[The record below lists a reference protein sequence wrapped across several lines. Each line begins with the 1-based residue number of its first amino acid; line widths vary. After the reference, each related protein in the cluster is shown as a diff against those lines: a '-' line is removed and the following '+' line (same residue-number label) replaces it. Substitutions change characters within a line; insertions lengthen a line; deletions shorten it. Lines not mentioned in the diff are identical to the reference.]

1 MELPVPSEVVLRLEE
16 SSNDENNGIV
26 MIFDEED
33 EEILKEDQEVQ
44 QDVNVEEIQPAEDF
58 RVK

>member
-1 MELPVPSEVVLRLEE
+1 MELPVPSEVVLRLE
-16 SSNDENNGIV
+16 ENNGIV

-33 EEILKEDQEVQ
+33 EEILREDQEVQ